1 MQNCFMEVMVNY
13 LDIILA
19 LLLIVFFIFGLKRG
33 FILSFLQLLGIVL
46 VIVLVRQFG
55 VIIRQN
61 IHVSLGISQTW
72 AIILG
77 YVIIFIIVMILAKL
91 ISLILEKLM
100 ALISMG
106 WLNNFIG
113 GIFNILFGFATI
125 IILVLLIE
133 ISSISSSLGKAR
145 EDSKI
150 YTVARVIAENIINN
164 YVSDIPGSRQAPQR
178 PAITRESRPV

>member
-1 MQNCFMEVMVNY
+1 MNF
-13 LDIILA
+13 LDIILMIF
-19 LLLIVFFIFGLKRG
+19 LLIFFVIGLKRG
-33 FILSFLQLLGIVL
+33 FILSFLQLLGIIL

-55 VIIRQN
+55 VIIRED
-61 IHVSLGISQTW
+61 IHVRLGISETW

-77 YVIIFIIVMILAKL
+77 YVVIFIIVMILAKL

-113 GIFNILFGFATI
+113 GIFSVLFGFAII

-133 ISSISSSLGKAR
+133 ISSISTSLGKVR
-145 EDSKI
+145 EESKI
-150 YTVARVIAENIINN
+150 YSAARVIAENIINN
-164 YVSDIPGSRQAPQR
+164 YVSEIPGSRQAPQR
-178 PAITRESRPV
+178 PPIPRDARPL